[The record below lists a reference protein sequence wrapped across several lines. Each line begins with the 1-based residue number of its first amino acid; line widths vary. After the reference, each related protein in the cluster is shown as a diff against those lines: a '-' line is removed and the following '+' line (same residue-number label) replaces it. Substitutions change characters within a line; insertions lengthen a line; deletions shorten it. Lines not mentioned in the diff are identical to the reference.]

1 MSKDI
6 FPEMNEHNNEQK
18 KPEMSSGIEDIVA
31 NNYAKV
37 QALRDKGID
46 PFPHRFKITHKLAAA
61 RELPAESHVVV
72 AGRLMF
78 VRVMG
83 KASFAHIK
91 DGTAKMQIYVKRD
104 AVGEDMYNVFKK
116 LLGVGDFIGVEGRL
130 FITKTGELTVN
141 AEKITV
147 LAKAVRPLPEKFHGL
162 TDPETRYRARYLDL
176 LTNENT
182 RNIFITRSRIVAA
195 IRSVLDSEGLL
206 EVETPIL
213 LSQAGGASAR
223 PFETFHNAYKNN
235 LVMRIATELPLK
247 KMLIGGFDGA
257 YEIGRV
263 FRNEGV
269 DTRHNPEFTTLEA
282 YKAYSDYNG
291 MAELLEKIFTKCI
304 EIIGTDTVEY
314 DGKKINIKPPFDRI
328 HLPEAWLKATG
339 EDIHNVLNGK
349 SFNRPALAVLAKKMN
364 LDLPEDMPAAKIF
377 DNMMDELIVNR
388 LERPAF
394 IMDYPTAITP
404 LAKCKAGDESIVER
418 FEFFIAGSELANAYS
433 ELNDPAD
440 QKGRL
445 EEQMRQK
452 LEEKNGEV
460 DILDKDFVEAMEY
473 GMPPMG
479 GIGIGIDR
487 LAMIVTGNASIRE
500 VILFPL
506 LKPAG
511 AGQEVRE

>member
-1 MSKDI
+1 MT
-6 FPEMNEHNNEQK
+6 EQNNQQNDQQK
-18 KPEMSSGIEDIVA
+18 NVSSSIDDIVT
-31 NNYAKV
+31 NNYEKIK
-37 QALRDKGID
+37 LIREKGID
-46 PFPHRFKITHKLAAA
+46 PFPHRFKITHKLAEAKK
-61 RELPAESHVVV
+61 LPEGSHVIV

-91 DGTAKMQIYVKRD
+91 DGTEKMQIYVKKD
-104 AVGEDMYNVFKK
+104 SVGEDMYNVFKK
-116 LLGVGDFIGVEGRL
+116 LMGVGDFLGVEGKL
-130 FITKTGELTVN
+130 FTTKTGELTVN

-147 LAKAVRPLPEKFHGL
+147 LSKAVRPLPEKFHGL

-182 RNIFITRSRIVAA
+182 RNIFITRTKIISA
-195 IRSVLDSEGLL
+195 IRSVLNDDGFL

-291 MAELLEKIFTKCI
+291 MAELLEKVFEKCI
-304 EIIGTDTVEY
+304 GIIGKDTVEY
-314 DGKKINIKPPFDRI
+314 DGKTICIKPPFDRI
-328 HLPEAWLKATG
+328 YLPEAWQKAVG

-349 SFNRPALAVLAKKMN
+349 SFNRPALVALVKKLK
-364 LDLPEDMPAAKIF
+364 LDLPEDMPAAKLF
-377 DNMMDELIVNR
+377 DNIMDELIVNK

-404 LAKCKAGDESIVER
+404 LAKCKTGDESIVER

-445 EEQMRQK
+445 QEQMRQK

-511 AGQEVRE
+511 EVQE